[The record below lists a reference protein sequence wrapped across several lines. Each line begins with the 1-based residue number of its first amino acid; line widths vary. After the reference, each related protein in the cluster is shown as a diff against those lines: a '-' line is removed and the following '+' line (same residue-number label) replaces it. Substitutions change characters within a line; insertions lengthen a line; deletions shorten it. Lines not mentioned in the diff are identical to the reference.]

1 MRSSRSRRIPHTIW
15 SVSVLDSFR
24 PLGVI
29 FDLDGTLTDN
39 MSHHAEAF
47 AVFMARHSLPPL
59 TMDLR
64 RRIDGK
70 RNSEIFP
77 MLFGREI
84 SGAEARAFEEEKEGT
99 YREISRGRLRPIAG
113 AARLL
118 DLCAAR
124 QLPVAIATSAPER
137 NVAHTLEALGFAG
150 RFSVIA
156 RSDQVPRGKPFPDVF
171 LHAAQLL
178 GVPPECCLAFEDA
191 PIGVTAARGA
201 GMTCVA
207 IASTFGADEFSRS
220 DPPPHGVVNDYV
232 EFVRGPG
239 SWLAVSPSC

>member
-1 MRSSRSRRIPHTIW
+1 
-15 SVSVLDSFR
+15 VSDLDSFR

-39 MSHHAEAF
+39 MSHHAAAF
-47 AVFMARHSLPPL
+47 SVFMEHHGLAPL
-59 TMDLR
+59 TMDMR

-77 MLFGREI
+77 ILFGREI
-84 SGAEARAFEEEKEGT
+84 SSAEARAFEEEKESA
-99 YREISRGRLRPIAG
+99 YRKISVERLRPIDG
-113 AARLL
+113 AEQML

-124 QLPVAIATSAPER
+124 RLPVAIATSAPER
-137 NVAHTLEALGFAG
+137 NVAHTLDALGLAG
-150 RFSVIA
+150 RFTVIA

-171 LHAAQLL
+171 LRAAELL
-178 GVPPECCLAFEDA
+178 GVSPERCLAFEDA
-191 PIGVTAARGA
+191 PIGVAAARGA

-207 IASTFGADEFSRS
+207 ITSTFTADELSRN
-220 DPPPHGVVNDYV
+220 DPPPHGVVNDYL

-239 SWLAVSPSC
+239 SWLADSPSS